1 MNTEF
6 FWAYLAE
13 DTGRYDG
20 VTANGL
26 VLVQGVNPEQAWWLS
41 LDGGTTWTQ
50 SYGTSFT
57 LAAGQHHVLLKR
69 SEYELPYLLG
79 KIRVDQTAPEAPQ
92 AQFSNNG
99 EYITGSAEA
108 GATVKVHIM
117 RDGMLVELASTVAG
131 SDGRYSIRIPSLGN
145 AETVQVTAIDSALN
159 QSEVSYVKAPL
170 ILENLLATADNQAF
184 LHTQF
189 LATEIANPL
198 QHKTSFSLLSADLG
212 PVLAA
217 DVVTRVFGA
226 ALHFDVAENTQRQL
240 SLKGQSGGVQVGA
253 MYDLHIYKLNQAT
266 GEWVSQYVE
275 RNWLKA
281 VLLAGVSGEFEIR
294 LDAGQ
299 YMMVLGN
306 GLGVSALTGY
316 TLKMVSDL
324 TLDYSQPT
332 GATGEITGNVL
343 QDIDFN
349 HGLDVLPEGTR
360 ILSMQVL
367 NEAGN
372 LDHYLVGDQGTYS
385 VQGLYGVL
393 YIQSNGSYRYE
404 IDADFQL
411 IHSVTEVFSY
421 EVATLNGARSTA
433 NLSIQINA
441 SRVPETQVDYQLILQ
456 PEPSIYAGESLGKVV
471 DFSILEV
478 ELLKP
483 ILGADALAFKG
494 AMSFNVE
501 EQTLRELTFKGASG
515 GIEIGS
521 QYDLVIYKLDPATG
535 HFIQHHVV
543 EDWFKVILFGGV
555 SKPTSLSFTPGQYKV
570 VLAGK
575 TLIGAL
581 KGTAVEVLEDVI
593 KDYSQPLSHTVSNPL
608 SGDFTVD
615 AADQVLK
622 VNQSFISAEG
632 VTQVQGQFGL
642 LSIERSGEYHYQPY
656 SSSTAAYG
664 EIESFSYLV
673 RHADGSQRIEVINI
687 QINNQHASDDVNAL
701 QLDTSNKVLSHTE
714 QDKPH
719 RKDYSYSFKVDAA
732 TQTDITLSAKV
743 LSLLNNNREL
753 KYTLT
758 NITTGQ
764 VQQGSVTGKNPSL
777 EQFKFTD
784 LSAGD
789 YVLSLNLD
797 SSSGLA
803 GTITSVSVTQNSLYV
818 SEFVSTAPQ
827 MVTGNI
833 LGNDL
838 GLSHFTGISI
848 ADQSIYTGAGQQS
861 MQVAGQYGS
870 LTLHINGDYS
880 YQAYGNASGVEQF
893 EYRLNSAVGS
903 QSKAVLEIHV
913 GQHIQASSADETVI
927 ASSAHDQLHLGLGQ
941 DTLVFNLLDNNSAT
955 GGNGS
960 SIWHDFQ
967 AGHVNQNRN
976 ADKIDLSQLLPQ
988 LAPEQLSDYLMLS
1001 YDQGSQ
1007 TLALS
1012 IDRDGQGSHF
1022 AEENLLYL
1030 SNQSQALSLDELLY
1044 NQQILF

>member
-26 VLVQGVNPEQAWWLS
+26 VMVQGVNPEQAWWLS

-57 LAAGQHHVLLKR
+57 LAAGQHNVLLKR

-79 KIRVDQTAPEAPQ
+79 KITVDQTAPDAPQ

-108 GATVKVHIM
+108 GSTVKVHIM
-117 RDGMLVELASTVAG
+117 RDGKLVELASTVAG
-131 SDGRYSIRIPSLGN
+131 SDGRYSVRIPSLGN
-145 AETVQVTAIDSALN
+145 AETVQVTALDRALN
-159 QSEVSYVKAPL
+159 QSEVRYVTAPL

-184 LHTQF
+184 LQTEF
-189 LATEIANPL
+189 LGTEIANPL

-253 MYDLHIYKLNQAT
+253 MYDLHIYKLDQVT

-281 VLLAGVSGEFEIR
+281 VLLAGVSGEFEIT

-316 TLKMVSDL
+316 TLKTVSDL

-349 HGLDVLPEGTR
+349 HGVDVLPQGTR
-360 ILSMQVL
+360 ILNMQVL
-367 NEAGN
+367 NEAGH
-372 LDHYLVGDQGTYS
+372 LDNYVVGAQGTYS
-385 VQGLYGVL
+385 VKGLYGVL

-411 IHSVTEVFSY
+411 QHSVTEVFSY
-421 EVATLNGARSTA
+421 EVLTLNGERSTA
-433 NLSIQINA
+433 NLNIQINA
-441 SRVPETQVDYQLILQ
+441 NRVLETQVDYQLILQ

-471 DFSILEV
+471 DFSILEL

-483 ILGADALAFKG
+483 VLGADVLAFKG
-494 AMSFNVE
+494 AMSFNVA

-521 QYDLVIYKLDPATG
+521 QYDLMIYKLDPATG
-535 HFIQHHVV
+535 NFIQHHVV

-555 SKPTSLSFTPGQYKV
+555 SKHTSLSFTPGQYKV

-575 TLIGAL
+575 TLIGVL
-581 KGTAVEVLEDVI
+581 KGTSVEVVDDVI
-593 KDYSQPLSHTVSNPL
+593 KDYSQPLSQTVVNPL
-608 SGDFTVD
+608 SGDLTKD
-615 AADQVLK
+615 TADQVLK
-622 VNQSFISAEG
+622 VNQSFINPEG
-632 VTQVQGQFGL
+632 VTEVQGQFGL
-642 LSIERSGEYHYQPY
+642 LSIDRNGEYHYQPY

-673 RHADGSQRIEVINI
+673 RHADGRQRIEVINI

-701 QLDTSNKVLSHTE
+701 QLETSNKVFSHTQE
-714 QDKPH
+714 DRPH
-719 RKDYSYSFKVDAA
+719 RKAYDYSFKVDAD
-732 TQTDITLSAKV
+732 TQTELSLSVKV
-743 LSLLNNNREL
+743 LSLLGDQRYL
-753 KYTLT
+753 DYRLT
-758 NITTGQ
+758 NTSTGE
-764 VQQGSVTGKNPSL
+764 VQHGVVYGKNPSL

-803 GTITSVSVTQNSLYV
+803 GTITSVSVTQNSVYL
-818 SEFVSTAPQ
+818 SEFVSQAPQ
-827 MVTGNI
+827 VVTGN
-833 LGNDL
+833 LLDNDL

-848 ADQSIYTGAGQQS
+848 AEQSIYTGAGQQS
-861 MQVAGQYGS
+861 MQVAGQYGT

-880 YQAYGNASGVEQF
+880 YQAYGNVSGIEQF
-893 EYRLNSAVGS
+893 EYALNSAVGS

-913 GQHIQASSADETVI
+913 AQHIQASAANETVY
-927 ASSAHDQLHLGLGQ
+927 SSRADDQLNLGLGQ
-941 DTLVFNLLDNNSAT
+941 DSLVFNLLDNSSAT
-955 GGNGS
+955 GGNGTTV
-960 SIWHDFQ
+960 WHDFQ
-967 AGHVNQNRN
+967 AGSVHTNPN
-976 ADKIDLSQLLPQ
+976 ADLIDVSALLPSVSQAQ
-988 LAPEQLSDYLMLS
+988 LGDYLSLS
-1001 YDQGSQ
+1001 YDQASQ
-1007 TLALS
+1007 TLSLM
-1012 IDRDGQGSHF
+1012 IDRDGQGTQF
-1022 AEENLLYL
+1022 GAQALLHL
-1030 SNQSQALSLDELLY
+1030 TQQSQASSLDELIQ